1 MAVNLTAKVG
11 QRILDYLSSLPKD
24 SVVNIAEV
32 KRKFN
37 VAHDTVKS
45 RLDKVNK
52 EKGLNLTSGGS
63 GGSKIE
69 SSILTDKEKNIF
81 QKGYNKKNIA
91 QMATEITGLPYDNKI
106 TKAKHAQL
114 FRYNLTQSKLGK
126 IDLKKSVKG
135 VRPKGTTPED
145 LKGFGAYRKAQEDL
159 MNLDP
164 DLYKNLTPAQVDARL
179 KKAINFS
186 KVSGSMD
193 RKAIPLS
200 LHPSFEH
207 FQGIVPGTIAKD
219 PKALSKVGIT
229 TKDFNFNVLG
239 ARAKNNIY
247 KTIKNNLR
255 TANAA
260 LKAGEVDEAKKSIKV
275 VNEIY
280 DDVASKLKTVD
291 RKKLPKYNLKDN
303 FIDEINLK
311 EVKIGSKQNLDKSLT
326 DYIKFVASGPA
337 KDVKKITQPNLKKA
351 VELSLKGDDEGLKK
365 LVKSRVPGVK
375 MGEKFAV
382 TATVGAGAAGAANID
397 KLDPFTSLEA
407 AEVPIKYNDEAGAF
421 LDPKNDEKVSNR
433 TMLEWAADNPMPTAA
448 VASAPLL
455 NKTVRQSTGKLLKG
469 LLQTIGTPT
478 GVTALTAGLGGVD
491 LTETSDRLGLE
502 AEAAFAKP
510 LVSGSQDVARKFS
523 NSTVRRGL
531 QQILN
536 LGMTPTFAAKAAR
549 VASPIGIASLAG
561 EGLYKYGK
569 FAANEIE
576 RINDMKENDPDAY
589 AEYLAEQEE
598 QMGVSA

>member
-114 FRYNLTQSKLGK
+114 YRYSLTQSKLGK
-126 IDLKKSVKG
+126 IDLKESVKG

-145 LKGFGAYRKAQEDL
+145 LKGFGAYRKAQKDL

-164 DLYKNLTPAQVDARL
+164 DLYKDLTPAQVDARL

-280 DDVASKLKTVD
+280 DDVASKLKAVD

-375 MGEKFAV
+375 AGEKFVIPAV
-382 TATVGAGAAGAANID
+382 ATLGAT
-397 KLDPFTSLEA
+397 KMLTSEVEA
-407 AEVPIKYNDEAGAF
+407 EETPIKYNDEAGAF

-455 NKTVRQSTGKLLKG
+455 SKTVRQSTGKLLKG

-502 AEAAFAKP
+502 AEAALAKP

-523 NSTVRRGL
+523 NPTIRRGL

-549 VASPIGIASLAG
+549 VASPLGIASLAG

-569 FAANEIE
+569 FATNEIE
-576 RINDMKENDPDAY
+576 RINDMKENNPDAY

-598 QMGVSA
+598 QMGMSA

>member
-1 MAVNLTAKVG
+1 MAVNLTAKAS
-11 QRILDYLSSLPKD
+11 QKILDYLSSLPKD
-24 SVVNIAEV
+24 SVVNINEV
-32 KRKFN
+32 GRKFN
-37 VAHDTVKS
+37 VFYDAIKRRMDQ
-45 RLDKVNK
+45 VNK
-52 EKGLNLTSGGS
+52 EKGLNLTGS
-63 GGSKIE
+63 GKGGTKIE
-69 SSILTDKEKNIF
+69 TSILTDKEKNIF
-81 QKGYNKKNIA
+81 QKGYNKKTVA

-114 FRYNLTQSKLGK
+114 FRYNLTQSRLGK
-126 IDLKKSVKG
+126 INSTNTIKG

-145 LKGFGAYRKAQEDL
+145 VKGFGAYRKAQQEL

-164 DLYKNLTPAQVDARL
+164 DLYKDLTPSQVDNRL
-179 KKAINFS
+179 QKAINFS

-239 ARAKNNIY
+239 AKAKNNIY

-351 VELSLKGDDEGLKK
+351 VELSLKGDDESLKK

-375 MGEKFAV
+375 AGEKFVIPAV
-382 TATVGAGAAGAANID
+382 ATLGAT
-397 KLDPFTSLEA
+397 KMLTSEVEA
-407 AEVPIKYNDEAGAF
+407 EETPIKYNDEAGAF

-455 NKTVRQSTGKLLKG
+455 SKTVRQSTGKLLKG

-502 AEAAFAKP
+502 AEATLAKP

-523 NSTVRRGL
+523 NPTIRRGL

-549 VASPIGIASLAG
+549 VASPLGIASLAG

-569 FAANEIE
+569 FATNEIE
-576 RINDMKENDPDAY
+576 RINDMKENNPDAY

-598 QMGVSA
+598 QMGMSA

>member
-69 SSILTDKEKNIF
+69 SSILTDKERNIF

-114 FRYNLTQSKLGK
+114 YRYSLTQSKLGK
-126 IDLKKSVKG
+126 IDLKESVKG

-145 LKGFGAYRKAQEDL
+145 LKGFGAYRKAQKDL

-164 DLYKNLTPAQVDARL
+164 DLYKDLTPAQVDARL

-375 MGEKFAV
+375 AGEKFVIPAV
-382 TATVGAGAAGAANID
+382 ATLGAT
-397 KLDPFTSLEA
+397 KMLTSEVEA
-407 AEVPIKYNDEAGAF
+407 EETPIKYNDEAGAF

-455 NKTVRQSTGKLLKG
+455 SKTVRQSTGKLLKG

-502 AEAAFAKP
+502 AEAALAKP

-523 NSTVRRGL
+523 NPTIRRGL

-549 VASPIGIASLAG
+549 VASPLGIASLAG

-569 FAANEIE
+569 FATNEIE
-576 RINDMKENDPDAY
+576 RINDMKENNPDAY

-598 QMGVSA
+598 QMGMSA

>member
-69 SSILTDKEKNIF
+69 SSILTDKERNIF

-114 FRYNLTQSKLGK
+114 YRYSLTQSKLGK
-126 IDLKKSVKG
+126 IDLKESVKG

-145 LKGFGAYRKAQEDL
+145 LKGFGAYRKAQKDL
-159 MNLDP
+159 MNLDT
-164 DLYKNLTPAQVDARL
+164 DLYKDLTPAQVDARL

-375 MGEKFAV
+375 VGEKFVIPAV
-382 TATVGAGAAGAANID
+382 ATLGAT
-397 KLDPFTSLEA
+397 KMLTSEVEA
-407 AEVPIKYNDEAGAF
+407 EETPIKYNDEAGAF

-448 VASAPLL
+448 IASAPLL
-455 NKTVRQSTGKLLKG
+455 SKTVRQSTGKLLKG

-502 AEAAFAKP
+502 AEAALAKP

-523 NSTVRRGL
+523 NPTIRRGL

-549 VASPIGIASLAG
+549 VASPLGIASLAG

-569 FAANEIE
+569 FATNEIE
-576 RINDMKENDPDAY
+576 RINDMKENNPDAY

-598 QMGVSA
+598 QMGMSA

>member
-69 SSILTDKEKNIF
+69 SSILTDKERNIF

-114 FRYNLTQSKLGK
+114 YRYSLTQSKLGK
-126 IDLKKSVKG
+126 IDLKESVKG

-145 LKGFGAYRKAQEDL
+145 LKGFGAYRKAQKDL

-164 DLYKNLTPAQVDARL
+164 DLYKDLTPAQVDARL

-351 VELSLKGDDEGLKK
+351 VELSLKGDDESLKK

-375 MGEKFAV
+375 AGEKFVIPAV
-382 TATVGAGAAGAANID
+382 ATLGAT
-397 KLDPFTSLEA
+397 KMLTSEVEA
-407 AEVPIKYNDEAGAF
+407 EETPIKYNDEAGAF

-455 NKTVRQSTGKLLKG
+455 SKTVRQSTGKLLKG

-502 AEAAFAKP
+502 AEAALAKP

-523 NSTVRRGL
+523 NPTIRRGL

-549 VASPIGIASLAG
+549 VASPLGIASLAG

-569 FAANEIE
+569 FATNEIE
-576 RINDMKENDPDAY
+576 RINDMKENNPDAY

-598 QMGVSA
+598 QMGMSA

>member
-114 FRYNLTQSKLGK
+114 YRYSLTQSKLGK
-126 IDLKKSVKG
+126 IDLKESVKG

-145 LKGFGAYRKAQEDL
+145 LKGFGAYRKAQKDL

-164 DLYKNLTPAQVDARL
+164 DLYKDLTPAQVDARL

-239 ARAKNNIY
+239 AKAKNNIY

-375 MGEKFAV
+375 AGEKFVIPAV
-382 TATVGAGAAGAANID
+382 ATLGAT
-397 KLDPFTSLEA
+397 KMLTSEVEA
-407 AEVPIKYNDEAGAF
+407 EETPIKYNDEAGAF

-448 VASAPLL
+448 IASAPLL
-455 NKTVRQSTGKLLKG
+455 SKTVRQSTGKLLKG

-502 AEAAFAKP
+502 AEAALAKP

-523 NSTVRRGL
+523 NPTIRRGL

-549 VASPIGIASLAG
+549 VASPLGIASLAG

-569 FAANEIE
+569 FATNEIE
-576 RINDMKENDPDAY
+576 RINDMKENNPDAY
-589 AEYLAEQEE
+589 VEYLAEQEE
-598 QMGVSA
+598 QMGMSA

>member
-1 MAVNLTAKVG
+1 MAVNLTAKAS
-11 QRILDYLSSLPKD
+11 QKILDYLSSLPKD
-24 SVVNIAEV
+24 SVVNINEV
-32 KRKFN
+32 GRKFN
-37 VAHDTVKS
+37 VFYDAIKRRMDQ
-45 RLDKVNK
+45 VNK
-52 EKGLNLTSGGS
+52 EKGLNLTGS
-63 GGSKIE
+63 GKGGTKIE
-69 SSILTDKEKNIF
+69 TSILTDKEKNIF
-81 QKGYNKKNIA
+81 QKGYNKKTVA

-114 FRYNLTQSKLGK
+114 FRYNLTQSRLGK
-126 IDLKKSVKG
+126 IDSTNTIKG

-145 LKGFGAYRKAQEDL
+145 VKGFGAYRKAQQEL

-164 DLYKNLTPAQVDARL
+164 DLYKDLTPSQVDNRL
-179 KKAINFS
+179 QKAINFS

-239 ARAKNNIY
+239 AKAKNNIY

-351 VELSLKGDDEGLKK
+351 VELSLAGDDEGLKK
-365 LVKSRVPGVK
+365 LVKSRVSGVK

-382 TATVGAGAAGAANID
+382 TAAVGAGAAGAANID

-407 AEVPIKYNDEAGAF
+407 AEPDIKYNPEIGAIVKSGTDEVESQGGI
-421 LDPKNDEKVSNR
+421 LNWMK
-433 TMLEWAADNPMPTAA
+433 DNPMKSLAGTAGI
-448 VASAPLL
+448 
-455 NKTVRQSTGKLLKG
+455 T
-469 LLQTIGTPT
+469 TIGTKAGRGLLMNLLGTLGTPVAGGALAGYTIKKNMDEGKNIADATIDKVVGADLMLT
-478 GVTALTAGLGGVD
+478 GGVNKALGSTRLASLLGGAKLARSMTPIGAGITALGLGKDYVNFA
-491 LTETSDRLGLE
+491 SD
-502 AEAAFAKP
+502 
-510 LVSGSQDVARKFS
+510 
-523 NSTVRRGL
+523 
-531 QQILN
+531 
-536 LGMTPTFAAKAAR
+536 
-549 VASPIGIASLAG
+549 
-561 EGLYKYGK
+561 
-569 FAANEIE
+569 EIE
-576 RINDMKENDPDAY
+576 RINNMTPEERE
-589 AEYLAEQEE
+589 EYNIAEQE
-598 QMGVSA
+598 QMGISA

>member
-69 SSILTDKEKNIF
+69 SSILTDKERNIF
-81 QKGYNKKNIA
+81 QKGYNKKTIA

-114 FRYNLTQSKLGK
+114 YRYNLTQSKLGK
-126 IDLKKSVKG
+126 IDLKESVKG

-145 LKGFGAYRKAQEDL
+145 LKGFGAYRKAQKDL

-164 DLYKNLTPAQVDARL
+164 DLYKDLTPAQVDARL

-186 KVSGSMD
+186 TVSGAID
-193 RKAIPLS
+193 RKAIPKS
-200 LHPSFEH
+200 LYPSFEH

-375 MGEKFAV
+375 AWEKNLLYS
-382 TATVGAGAAGAANID
+382 ATVGAGAAG
-397 KLDPFTSLEA
+397 
-407 AEVPIKYNDEAGAF
+407 
-421 LDPKNDEKVSNR
+421 
-433 TMLEWAADNPMPTAA
+433 
-448 VASAPLL
+448 
-455 NKTVRQSTGKLLKG
+455 Q
-469 LLQTIGTPT
+469 
-478 GVTALTAGLGGVD
+478 
-491 LTETSDRLGLE
+491 
-502 AEAAFAKP
+502 
-510 LVSGSQDVARKFS
+510 
-523 NSTVRRGL
+523 
-531 QQILN
+531 
-536 LGMTPTFAAKAAR
+536 
-549 VASPIGIASLAG
+549 
-561 EGLYKYGK
+561 
-569 FAANEIE
+569 
-576 RINDMKENDPDAY
+576 RI
-589 AEYLAEQEE
+589 
-598 QMGVSA
+598 